1 MAEVID
7 ILGQLRKDSIRID
20 RAATALYEKSQ
31 ELEGGINSD
40 GEIVRGVRWEYEKA
54 WDEQLLDMERVF
66 NKIGQRLPAQ
76 DLRNAHGR
84 RSLLETNPELCERF
98 YALEATV
105 AQLQRLISSRKSAV
119 SANQSILKGEA
130 A

>member
-20 RAATALYEKSQ
+20 KAATALYEKSQ
-31 ELEGGINSD
+31 ELEGGINQD
-40 GEIVRGVRWEYEKA
+40 GEIVKGARWEFNRV
-54 WDEQLLDMERVF
+54 WDDALIEFEERYLARD
-66 NKIGQRLPAQ
+66 QRLPAQ
-76 DLRNAHGR
+76 DVRNARVR
-84 RSLLETNPELCERF
+84 RAVEKDNPELCERF

>member
-7 ILGQLRKDSIRID
+7 ILAQLRLDSTRID

-31 ELEGGINSD
+31 ELEGGIGKD
-40 GEIVRGVRWEYEKA
+40 GEVIKGVRWEYEKS
-54 WDEQLLDMERVF
+54 WDEQLLKMERIF

-76 DLRNAHGR
+76 DLRNAHVR
-84 RSLLETNPELCERF
+84 QSLLEADPELCERF

-130 A
+130 Q

>member
-1 MAEVID
+1 MGEVID

-20 RAATALYEKSQ
+20 KAATALYEKSQ
-31 ELEGGINSD
+31 ELEGGINQD

-54 WDEQLLDMERVF
+54 WDEQLLEMERVF

-76 DLRNAHGR
+76 DLRNAHVR
-84 RSLLETNPELCERF
+84 QALLESDPELCERF

>member
-20 RAATALYEKSQ
+20 KAATALYEKSQ
-31 ELEGGINSD
+31 ELEGGID
-40 GEIVRGVRWEYEKA
+40 KAGQVVRGVRWEYEKA
-54 WDEQLLDMERVF
+54 WDDELIAFEERYLSRD
-66 NKIGQRLPAQ
+66 QRLPAQ
-76 DLRNAHGR
+76 DVRNARVR
-84 RSLLETNPELCERF
+84 RAVEKDNPELCERF
-98 YALEATV
+98 HALEATV

>member
-1 MAEVID
+1 MGEVID
-7 ILGQLRKDSIRID
+7 ILGQLRKDSVRID

-31 ELEGGINSD
+31 ELEGGINAD
-40 GEIVRGVRWEYEKA
+40 GEVVRGVRWEYEKA
-54 WDEQLLDMERVF
+54 WDDELIAFEERC
-66 NKIGQRLPAQ
+66 NKRGERLPAV
-76 DLRNAHGR
+76 DIRTAR
-84 RSLLETNPELCERF
+84 VKRAVLEANPELCERF

>member
-7 ILGQLRKDSIRID
+7 ILAQLRLDSTRID

-31 ELEGGINSD
+31 ELEGGIGKD
-40 GEIVRGVRWEYEKA
+40 GEVIKGVRWEYDRV
-54 WDEQLLDMERVF
+54 WDDALIEFEERYLARD
-66 NKIGQRLPAQ
+66 QRLPAQ
-76 DLRNAHGR
+76 DVRNARVR
-84 RSLLETNPELCERF
+84 RQVERDNPELCERF